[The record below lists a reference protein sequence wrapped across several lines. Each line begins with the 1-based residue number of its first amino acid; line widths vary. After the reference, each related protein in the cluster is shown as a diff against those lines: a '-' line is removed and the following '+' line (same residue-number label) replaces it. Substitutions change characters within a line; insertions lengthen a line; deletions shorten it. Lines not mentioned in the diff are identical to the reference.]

1 MNTASENLP
10 HHLTVLRERMMLPDS
25 YELAA
30 AYFLEEFV
38 ADKGLLDESEPAP
51 ESFLNEA
58 LKQVV
63 ATMLDRPAELDEVM
77 VLSLSEYKFFYGAAS
92 FEDRAM
98 LFFYFEEEG
107 MGVFTV
113 MPGSKGGVDVG
124 RFELPSRRLDPQRN

>member
-1 MNTASENLP
+1 MNAASQNLP
-10 HHLTVLRERMMLPDS
+10 HHLGVLRERMMHPDN

-38 ADKGLLDESEPAP
+38 KDDGLLDQSEPDP
-51 ESFLNEA
+51 ESFLDEVLNLA
-58 LKQVV
+58 VT
-63 ATMLDRPAELDEVM
+63 TMLDRPTELDEVM
-77 VLSLSEYKFFYGAAS
+77 VFSLSEYKFFYGAAS